1 MHEVDLEGP
10 NRFRDRAREVL
21 RLELALH
28 FPVVGEHA
36 ECRIFEDVRRNAV
49 EIADEAKRLDSPTR
63 ARLGLAPQEACGKR
77 SHGSNRGIGA
87 GLGRPPKRVFFS
99 LVATKEEKIEMEGEV
114 VEAFPN
120 GMFKIQLDAGHE
132 VLGYTAGKM
141 RRFRIK
147 IFPGDRVKV
156 EVSPYDLTRGRIVY
170 RYR

>member
-1 MHEVDLEGP
+1 MRSRKQMKRNVSTAELGPVWAFRRRRLAVSAPTLESWLPGGSESSP
-10 NRFRDRAREVL
+10 ERVSF
-21 RLELALH
+21 
-28 FPVVGEHA
+28 
-36 ECRIFEDVRRNAV
+36 DV
-49 EIADEAKRLDSPTR
+49 
-63 ARLGLAPQEACGKR
+63 
-77 SHGSNRGIGA
+77 
-87 GLGRPPKRVFFS
+87 
-99 LVATKEEKIEMEGEV
+99 VATKEEKIEMEGEV

>member
-1 MHEVDLEGP
+1 
-10 NRFRDRAREVL
+10 
-21 RLELALH
+21 
-28 FPVVGEHA
+28 
-36 ECRIFEDVRRNAV
+36 VRRDAV
-49 EIADEAKRLDSPTR
+49 EVADEAKRLDSRAR
-63 ARLGLAPQEACGKR
+63 ARLGLAPQEAFRER
-77 SHGSNRGIGA
+77 SHGRSV
-87 GLGRPPKRVFFS
+87 GRLQGPDVPRKGEACRPRENFRSPVSFP